1 MKRVFAS
8 LIIVIFLFNMMGYYF
23 VFSYNQ
29 HFVRNEMKG
38 LIKSGYFEGLS
49 IALKISNPASNN
61 DFRRVSKGEF
71 EYKGMLYDIVS
82 EKKEG
87 NFTIFRC
94 INDKN
99 EEKLL
104 AGFHQ
109 YFELSYS
116 QNNPVK
122 AKHAL
127 ALLYHV
133 IKLAL
138 LDNHWNQSPV
148 VPIEISFLNPILP
161 LSSIFYPPDF
171 PPPKFA

>member
-1 MKRVFAS
+1 M
-8 LIIVIFLFNMMGYYF
+8 LIVLLFLFNIMGYYF

-29 HFVRNEMKG
+29 LLVRNEMKG
-38 LIKSGYFEGLS
+38 LIKAGSFEGLS
-49 IALKISNPASNN
+49 VVLKILNPASNN
-61 DFRRVSKGEF
+61 DFRRIDKEEF

-94 INDKN
+94 IIDKN

-104 AGFHQ
+104 TGFHH
-109 YFELSYS
+109 YFELSS
-116 QNNPVK
+116 GQNNPVK

-138 LDNHWNQSPV
+138 LENRWNQSPV
-148 VPIEISFLNPILP
+148 IPKKISFLNPIPP
-161 LSSIFYPPDF
+161 LTSIFYPPAS

>member
-1 MKRVFAS
+1 MKRVFAVF
-8 LIIVIFLFNMMGYYF
+8 IIVVFLFNMMGYYF

-29 HFVRNEMKG
+29 HLVRNEMKN
-38 LIKSGYFEGLS
+38 LIEAGYFEGLS
-49 IALKISNPASNN
+49 VVLKILNPSSDC
-61 DFRRVSKGEF
+61 DFRRVDKGEF

-104 AGFHQ
+104 AGF
-109 YFELSYS
+109 YGSFELSS
-116 QNNPVK
+116 GQNNPVK

-138 LDNHWNQSPV
+138 VEKRWNLSPV
-148 VPIEISFLNPILP
+148 VPKKISFLNPFLP
-161 LSSIFYPPDF
+161 LFSIFYPPDF
-171 PPPKFA
+171 PPPKFV